1 MSRNFGTS
9 SFFFCETKSARV
21 WRGVLEQSDCEVAAK
36 SKNSNND
43 DLLDI
48 HMLPHA
54 HCDTGWLQ
62 TVQGYYDSSV
72 RSILNTVVS
81 SLYADKNL
89 RFICFNNK
97 KFNKFIF

>member
-1 MSRNFGTS
+1 MTKYRNV
-9 SFFFCETKSARV
+9 SFFFISIFIIVTVITTIVQGKKIQPARIV
-21 WRGVLEQSDCEVAAK
+21 KK

-72 RSILNTVVS
+72 HSINILLT
-81 SLYADKNL
+81 
-89 RFICFNNK
+89 I
-97 KFNKFIF
+97 